1 MELALGYGD
10 MAEGGNLEGPKDPD
24 ELIQAVTETAA
35 NERSLA
41 GMSCFVIMP
50 YGRKE
55 DPFSG
60 EVTDFDSVYRDLI
73 KPAALEL
80 GLDCKRSDEV
90 NQAGLIHREMIDSI
104 INADVCVVD
113 ITTGN
118 PNVMYELGVRHAAW
132 KSGTIIIRRR
142 DNRIPFNIA
151 GMRAMD
157 YDIDA
162 ATSLPREDTLLQQR
176 ELLKTNL
183 RNSLLVRNVD
193 SLVHTIVPGL
203 NVARRPKALATRDTL
218 RFCAGKGDGRKCI
231 EIITGDIANIDTVD
245 VWVNP
250 ENTRMELGRLH
261 DSSVSAIIRY
271 FGARRDAR
279 GQVTDDTITR
289 LLREKL
295 GRKYWA
301 GVEPGTVVRTAAG
314 QLSRTNNVRLLL
326 HVAAQHGE
334 PTLGYSPIRGYVRC
348 LTAALDDVDA
358 LNAAPGLSPYRKSP
372 LKSVLFP
379 LFGTRSGGPDPQ
391 DMTYDMVRGAAEYF
405 RTWPKTKV
413 ERVAF
418 LAYTDADLALC
429 LTAVQRN
436 GLVQLT
442 S

>member
-1 MELALGYGD
+1 
-10 MAEGGNLEGPKDPD
+10 MAEGTAPIEQADPVHVAQ
-24 ELIQAVTETAA
+24 E
-35 NERSLA
+35 NERSVE

-50 YGRKE
+50 YGVKK
-55 DPFSG
+55 DPHGDSVF
-60 EVTDFDSVYRDLI
+60 DFDRVYRELI
-73 KPAALEL
+73 QPAAHSL
-80 GLDCKRSDEV
+80 GLKCVRSDEV
-90 NQAGLIHREMIDSI
+90 NQAGLIHREMIDHI
-104 INADVCVVD
+104 INSDLCIVD

-142 DNRIPFNIA
+142 NSHIPFNIA

-157 YDIDA
+157 YDVGGTEGDA
-162 ATSLPREDTLLQQR
+162 ASASLAQQR
-176 ELLKTNL
+176 ELLKTNI

-203 NVARRPKALATRDTL
+203 NVARRPKPIAAREIR
-218 RFCAGKGDGRKCI
+218 RFCECNDTRKAI

-271 FGARRDAR
+271 FGARKDAR

-289 LLREKL
+289 LLRDKL

-301 GVEPGTVVRTAAG
+301 GVEPGTVVWTEAG
-314 QLSRTNNVRLLL
+314 ELKQDNNVRALL

-348 LTAALDDVDA
+348 LTAALNEIDS
-358 LNAAPGLSPYRKSP
+358 LNGEHAAFRKTP

-379 LFGTRSGGPDPQ
+379 LFGTRSSGFDPQ
-391 DMTYDMVRGAAEYF
+391 DMTYDLVRGAAEYL
-405 RTWPKTKV
+405 RTWPGTKI
-413 ERVAF
+413 ERIAF

-429 LTAVQRN
+429 QTAVQRN
-436 GLVQLT
+436 GLSSLKP
-442 S
+442 SL

>member
-1 MELALGYGD
+1 
-10 MAEGGNLEGPKDPD
+10 MAEGVTPTGRKDPD
-24 ELIQAVTETAA
+24 DPADKTGQSDA
-35 NERSLA
+35 NERSVE
-41 GMSCFVIMP
+41 GMTCFVIMP
-50 YGRKE
+50 YGVKE
-55 DPFSG
+55 DPYSH
-60 EVTDFDSVYRDLI
+60 ETTDFDQVYRDLI
-73 KPAALEL
+73 KPAAREL

-104 INADVCVVD
+104 INADVCIVD

-118 PNVMYELGVRHAAW
+118 PNVMYELGIRHTAW

-157 YDIDA
+157 YDVGDPA
-162 ATSLPREDTLLQQR
+162 SASLSDKLIQQR

-203 NVARRPKALATRDTL
+203 NVARRPKPLAMREIK
-218 RFCAGKGDGRKCI
+218 RFCVAGGNGRKCI
-231 EIITGDIANIDTVD
+231 EIVTGDIANIDTID

-271 FGARRDAR
+271 FGARKDAR

-289 LLREKL
+289 LLRDKL

-301 GVEPGTVVRTAAG
+301 GVEPGTIVRTGAG
-314 QLSRTNNVRLLL
+314 QLERTNKVRMLL

-348 LTAALDDVDA
+348 LTAALDDMDA
-358 LNAAPGLSPYRKSP
+358 LNAAPWSPYRKAP

-379 LFGTRSGGPDPQ
+379 LFGTRSGGVDPQ
-391 DMTYDMVRGAAEYF
+391 DMTYDLVRGAAEYF
-405 RTWPKTKV
+405 RTWPNTKI

-429 LTAVQRN
+429 QTAVQRN
-436 GLVQLT
+436 GLVPLKAPA
-442 S
+442 